1 MAKRWIEN
9 VLVRS
14 LGLRPGE
21 RVVVMA
27 DRRLQ
32 PAARELAAAA
42 REFGAAR
49 VLHVTLPE
57 PGRPLALVSGAFV
70 RAVRQADVVI
80 TMRSGLSLLDED
92 PHIRAAMSA
101 FREAGRGRWA
111 VLAQVDPTLLEH
123 ELSADFGA
131 IAAEAERLARRLRAG
146 TRLRLV
152 SEAGTDLTL
161 RYGGRPVIV
170 ETGSLRDPGSFGNL
184 PPGEVYVAPWEQSAE
199 GRVVVDQCL
208 GDLRLDKPV
217 TLTFAQGRVVAVEGG
232 RAAEELVARLGR
244 DPWAWTIGEFGL
256 GANPYI
262 RRRGRVAH
270 DEKALGTAH
279 IALGSNRAFGGANPA
294 ATHYDCV
301 LAQPRVYVEA

>member
-1 MAKRWIEN
+1 RRPACRSPAPYPIRQHGLPAGRQVQAGRGVLTVAKRWIEN

-92 PHIRAAMSA
+92 PHIR
-101 FREAGRGRWA
+101 
-111 VLAQVDPTLLEH
+111 
-123 ELSADFGA
+123 
-131 IAAEAERLARRLRAG
+131 
-146 TRLRLV
+146 
-152 SEAGTDLTL
+152 
-161 RYGGRPVIV
+161 
-170 ETGSLRDPGSFGNL
+170 
-184 PPGEVYVAPWEQSAE
+184 
-199 GRVVVDQCL
+199 
-208 GDLRLDKPV
+208 
-217 TLTFAQGRVVAVEGG
+217 
-232 RAAEELVARLGR
+232 
-244 DPWAWTIGEFGL
+244 
-256 GANPYI
+256 
-262 RRRGRVAH
+262 
-270 DEKALGTAH
+270 
-279 IALGSNRAFGGANPA
+279 
-294 ATHYDCV
+294 
-301 LAQPRVYVEA
+301 